1 MGAFDV
7 RGGEL
12 KKLIKLAK
20 KQPVTFAYN
29 PGSGPKDDYFG
40 MDRRKPAKVVGKA
53 AKDEGVGTKAAFGTA
68 TVEGKVLSLTC
79 IKTVPS
85 IAKKLKKYLLS
96 EKVRLNV
103 QVLDESGKVLEAEI
117 EEDLPD
123 DPDLAEE
130 GASQQTG
137 TPQPEAKQP
146 EQKEEP
152 QKDTSGLR
160 DQLKAL
166 GGRIQELET
175 DTAKLFGKHYKQ
187 LLELFKAE
195 QFDRLE
201 AGLAKVGQA
210 LDKLSS
216 APPGPEESEDPN
228 KPKWEALQPKIQVI
242 YDKAV
247 AAAPTAAEKLQAA
260 WAQVIALAKGGEYGK
275 AIAAAK
281 KLVPAL
287 QKLAQPAPQPEAKQ
301 QTEARPEATD
311 TQSEGDETGTGK
323 EPTDQ
328 GSGNF
333 EKAKETLTRR
343 LSAMEKALDVARRVL
358 PEQSSAI
365 DKLTAVITGLE
376 DEKGLA
382 AARKAAN
389 DLQGIADA
397 GAERA
402 AQIAAALEEV
412 ERVRG
417 YIEHMGQEF
426 ETSLGDTPPARLS
439 QPLDTAKDGL
449 SGKDEIDP
457 VKIGQTVEEAMRQLE
472 QSERDIAQLLADKAA
487 WEAQLELFEPR
498 VKALENHNKKDE
510 EPVKARI
517 KTITDGLAAAKVL
530 AGEHKYKEAL
540 AALPP
545 LAKTCAEAEKYADAC
560 SQYSALF
567 ADRKKRVDDLLS
579 DYPLGDAS
587 VHDLIKGTLRKI
599 KEDFDAAEAKG
610 TANPP
615 EYGVAMKTLEPM
627 ADRAQQARWRA
638 ERAASYTKKMNDVK
652 GYLTDRE
659 KHPDASE
666 VKLYLGQMRKLI
678 ADADISKTKSFLK
691 SLSMLERADNLD
703 NTLYDAMKRSKDF
716 KAAYKTAEQN
726 IKDLKAHDGH
736 EGITKHISGL
746 ETDLASAK
754 VKGEE
759 AKFLHG
765 QKICEAITAEFAKL
779 QALAQDYKAY
789 LDAKKLLKTAKDA
802 WDAKYIGKVSGLTD
816 QVTALEG
823 KATDAVAKED
833 YKLAKKHI
841 DEAKKVAD
849 TAKSEADI
857 FARNA
862 GYVDNVKSTIESG
875 SGDFSGVITSIESF
889 KTSLDGLDKDNI
901 FTTELTN
908 AVKPV
913 QTAQGK
919 IGKSPQDDAGIK
931 ADLESARSQLAAL
944 LDKLVQYS
952 VYKRARDAHKSA
964 YTSATA
970 KDRGEALKTETEAID
985 KVFEDAKQKAE
996 TTKDPAAAVTEIAK
1010 LTALLRDLERKAADY
1025 DAYDALLKGA
1035 IKQHNDWFDAANG
1048 TYGKPKDVLDKEF
1061 AKYGEQKTAAE
1072 TDANSKKWKDALAKL
1087 QKAKESVD
1095 LYRKMFADYIKAV
1108 DEKKDEI
1115 TDRLSPVD
1123 TDPLVKDDYDAM
1135 KPKLDKI
1142 DALIAD
1148 RQYDQ
1153 AIALINTAAWDIYR
1167 AQDKITRHAELK
1179 PKRDT
1184 AGEAVQKLFEVRC
1197 PPVEADYV
1205 RAKRLLDQV
1214 DEEVAANT
1222 YPNAMK
1228 IVDQIAPMCVEPTR
1242 IGKEHK
1248 EYKPVREAADKAVA
1262 DLRKDYPKDDT
1273 VALQLERL
1281 DIRLAKLT
1289 GEEAKRKFAELKAV
1303 AQAIADDAAKVAAAA
1318 KSQAALNGMAK
1329 ELKEA
1334 GPTETKGFD
1343 KQLEAVRGELQKLQT
1358 HDGKDCQQV
1367 KDHMARI
1374 QRLLDEAD
1382 HEFNETAEVPSAR
1395 DKLAQAASSV
1405 ARAFLLA
1412 EQYVQLDA
1420 EVKALEKRHGEEKA
1434 KHTEPAALKGLF
1446 DASARNILGAKGAV
1460 GKGEFNTAMQFVK
1473 AAEELLDK
1481 AVGIGTHHAAYKTK
1495 LGEVK
1500 PRVDALV
1507 SHTAHYS
1514 VAEEVDEARLYLSAA
1529 EEMAAALKPKEA
1541 LDNLKKCEKICTI
1554 AEVKADMHSNEEPD
1568 EAKIKKLLETK
1579 EGMKELDEMFETLDP
1594 SVKRKACK
1602 KVLEMRFG
1610 MELKQTTDK
1619 AGNIP
1624 DTDLEAMAPN
1634 VTRLFSLMADLDEGH
1649 TSQNPSMALVQ
1660 RFGTEKGTSSFGKSY
1675 SFANKRMT
1683 KNVKLRIGRAE
1694 MPEETVIGQEWQLGE
1709 VDENCKPVDD
1719 TPAQSFNWTTLHEIG
1734 HAVDDKYGVM
1744 KRNGSSK
1751 KYGGWKEYG
1760 GDVSEIADK
1769 AAKHF
1774 KYDKSYIASYLSKPG
1789 GNYAKPDPAGGAEAD
1804 EWDQRRLE
1812 AEAWCDSIRSDKTI
1826 WYSATETKRLQI
1838 GGRVYQEAYSGK
1850 WVSYEFA
1857 ARSQGVRGYQFRAPG
1872 EWFADIYAAFH
1883 SGKMNP
1889 KHPAREWLEKDMSN

>member
-40 MDRRKPAKVVGKA
+40 LDRRKPAKVVGKA
-53 AKDEGVGTKAAFGTA
+53 AKDEGAGTKAAFGTA

-130 GASQQTG
+130 GASPQG
-137 TPQPEAKQP
+137 EAPQPEAKQQ
-146 EQKEEP
+146 EQEEAP

-166 GGRIQELET
+166 GGRIQELEP

-195 QFDRLE
+195 HFDRLE

-216 APPGPEESEDPN
+216 APPGPEETEDPN

-247 AAAPTAAEKLQAA
+247 SASPTAAEKLQAA

-287 QKLAQPAPQPEAKQ
+287 QKLAQPAPQPEAKSEP
-301 QTEARPEATD
+301 EARPEATD
-311 TQSEGDETGTGK
+311 SQSEGGDTGTSE
-323 EPTDQ
+323 EPSGQ

-333 EKAKETLTRR
+333 EKAKETLARR
-343 LSAMEKALDVARRVL
+343 LSSMEKALEVARRVL
-358 PEQSSAI
+358 PEQASTI
-365 DKLTAVITGLE
+365 GKLSAVITGLD
-376 DEKGLA
+376 DEKDLA

-389 DLQGIADA
+389 DLQAIADA

-426 ETSLGDTPPARLS
+426 ETNLGDTPPDRLS

-449 SGKDEIDP
+449 SDKDEIDP
-457 VKIGQTVEEAMRQLE
+457 AKIGQSVADAMKQLE
-472 QSERDIAQLLADKAA
+472 QSEKDIAQLLADKAA
-487 WEAQLELFEPR
+487 WEAQLDLFEPR
-498 VKALENHNKKDE
+498 VKALESHNKKDE
-510 EPVKARI
+510 QPVKDRI
-517 KTITDGLAAAKVL
+517 KVVTDGLAAAKVL

-540 AALPP
+540 EALPP

-560 SQYSALF
+560 SQYSLLF
-567 ADRKKRVDDLLS
+567 ADREKRVNDMLTK
-579 DYPLGDAS
+579 YPLAGTM
-587 VHDLIKGTLRKI
+587 HDLVKGTIRKI
-599 KEDFDAAEAKG
+599 KEDFDDAKAKG

-615 EYGVAMKTLEPM
+615 EYAAAMKILDPM
-627 ADRAQQARWRA
+627 ANLVQETMWRGERA
-638 ERAASYTKKMNDVK
+638 EDYASKLTFLK
-652 GYLTDRE
+652 GRVTERE
-659 KHPDASE
+659 KHPDAAE
-666 VKLYLGQMRKLI
+666 IKQFIDQMKKLI
-678 ADADISKTKSFLK
+678 ADADVGKTKSFIK
-691 SLSMLERADNLD
+691 SLSLLERASNLN
-703 NTLYDAMKRSKDF
+703 NTLFAAANRSKDF
-716 KAAYKTAEQN
+716 KAAYKTADQN
-726 IKDLKAHDGH
+726 IKNLKGHDGH
-736 EGITKHISGL
+736 EGITKHISRL

-754 VKGEE
+754 TKGEE

-765 QKICEAITAEFAKL
+765 QKICEAITAEFSKL
-779 QALAQDYKAY
+779 QKLAQDYKAY
-789 LDAKKLLKTAKDA
+789 LDAKKLLKAAKDA

-823 KATDAVAKED
+823 KATDAVGKED

-862 GYVDNVKSTIESG
+862 GYVDNVKTTIESG

-889 KTSLDGLDKDNI
+889 KTSLDGLDKDSI
-901 FTTELTN
+901 FTTELNN

-952 VYKRARDAHKSA
+952 VYKRTRDAHNST
-964 YTSATA
+964 YTTITA

-985 KVFEDAKQKAE
+985 KVFENAKQQAE
-996 TTKDPAAAVTEIAK
+996 TTKDPAAAVKEIAK
-1010 LTALLRDLERKAADY
+1010 LTALLRELERKAADY

-1035 IKQHNDWFDAANG
+1035 IKQHNDWFDAADG

-1087 QKAKESVD
+1087 QKAKESAD
-1095 LYRKMFADYIKAV
+1095 LYKKMFEDYKKAV
-1108 DEKKDEI
+1108 KEKKDEI
-1115 TDRLSPVD
+1115 TDVLSPVD
-1123 TDPLVKDDYDAM
+1123 THPLVKDEYDAM

-1167 AQDKITRHAELK
+1167 AQDKITRHTELK
-1179 PKRDT
+1179 PKRDA

-1205 RAKRLLDQV
+1205 RAKHLLDQV
-1214 DEEVAANT
+1214 DEEIAANT

-1228 IVDQIAPMCVEPTR
+1228 IVDQIAPMCVDPTR
-1242 IGKEHK
+1242 IGKEYK

-1262 DLRKDYPKDDT
+1262 DLRKDFPKDDT

-1281 DIRLAKLT
+1281 DIRLTKLT

-1303 AQAIADDAAKVAAAA
+1303 AQAIADDAAKVAGAA
-1318 KSQAALNGMAK
+1318 KSQAALDDMAK

-1334 GPTETKGFD
+1334 GPTETQGFD
-1343 KQLEAVRGELQKLQT
+1343 KQLEAVRAELQKLQT
-1358 HDGKDCQQV
+1358 HGGKDCQQV

-1395 DKLAQAASSV
+1395 EKLAQAASSV

-1412 EQYVQLDA
+1412 EQFVQLDT

-1446 DASARNILGAKGAV
+1446 DASARNIMGAKGAV

-1473 AAEELLDK
+1473 AAEEPLDK
-1481 AVGIGTHHAAYKTK
+1481 AVDIGTHYATYKTK

-1507 SHTAHYS
+1507 SHKAHYS

-1529 EEMAAALKPKEA
+1529 EEMAAGLKPKEA

-1554 AEVKADMHSNEEPD
+1554 AEVKADMHANEAPD
-1568 EAKIKKLLETK
+1568 EAKIQKLLETK
-1579 EGMKELDEMFETLDP
+1579 EGMKELDEIFETLDP

-1619 AGNIP
+1619 AGNVP
-1624 DTDLEAMAPN
+1624 DTDMEAMAPN

-1675 SFANKRMT
+1675 SFGNKRMT

-1709 VDENCKPVDD
+1709 VDEDCKPVDD
-1719 TPAQSFNWTTLHEIG
+1719 TPAQSFSWTTLHEIG

-1760 GDVSEIADK
+1760 GDVGEIADK

-1789 GNYAKPDPAGGAEAD
+1789 GNYPKPEPAGGAEAD

-1812 AEAWCDSIRSDKTI
+1812 AEAWCDSIRSGNTI

>member
-1 MGAFDV
+1 MGSFDV
-7 RGGEL
+7 RGGDL

-53 AKDEGVGTKAAFGTA
+53 AKDEGAGTKAAFGTA
-68 TVEGKVLSLTC
+68 AVEGKVLMLTC

-85 IAKKLKKYLLS
+85 MAKKLKKYLLS

-103 QVLDESGKVLEAEI
+103 QVLDEAGQVLEAEI

-130 GASQQTG
+130 DANEDTDAQ
-137 TPQPEAKQP
+137 QPEAHQQKQ
-146 EQKEEP
+146 EEAP
-152 QKDTSGLR
+152 QHDTSGLR
-160 DQLKAL
+160 EQLKAL

-175 DTAKLFGKHYKQ
+175 DTAKMFGKHYKQ

-216 APPGPEESEDPN
+216 APPGPEEIQDPN

-247 AAAPTAAEKLQAA
+247 SASPTAAEKLQAA

-301 QTEARPEATD
+301 APETKPEATES
-311 TQSEGDETGTGK
+311 QSENEETETGQAPPG
-323 EPTDQ
+323 Q
-328 GSGNF
+328 GSGDF
-333 EKAKETLTRR
+333 EKAKETLLQR
-343 LSAMEKALDVARRVL
+343 LSSMEKPLDTARRVL
-358 PEQSSAI
+358 PEQAQAITKLSAAI
-365 DKLTAVITGLE
+365 SGLE
-376 DEKGLA
+376 DETELP

-389 DLQGIADA
+389 ELQAIADA

-426 ETSLGDTPPARLS
+426 ETNLGDTPPARLS

-457 VKIGQTVEEAMRQLE
+457 AKIGQTVDEAMRQLE
-472 QSERDIAQLLADKAA
+472 QSEKDIAQLLADKAA
-487 WEAQLELFEPR
+487 WEAQLDLFEPR
-498 VKALENHNKKDE
+498 VKALEKHNKKDE

-517 KTITDGLAAAKVL
+517 KTITDGLAAAKAL

-540 AALPP
+540 EALPP

-567 ADRKKRVDDLLS
+567 ADRKTRVDDMLAK
-579 DYPLGDAS
+579 YPLSGTI
-587 VHDLIKGTLRKI
+587 HDLVKGTIRKI

-615 EYGVAMKTLEPM
+615 EYGAAMTLLEPM
-627 ADRAQQARWRA
+627 ANKVQETMWRGERA
-638 ERAASYTKKMNDVK
+638 EDYASKVTYLK
-652 GYLTDRE
+652 GRVTERE
-659 KHPDASE
+659 KHPDAAE
-666 VKLYLGQMRKLI
+666 IKQFIAQMKQLI
-678 ADADISKTKSFLK
+678 ADADVGKTKSFIK
-691 SLSMLERADNLD
+691 SLSLLERASSLN
-703 NTLYDAMKRSKDF
+703 NTLYRAAERSKEF
-716 KAAYKTAEQN
+716 KEAYKSADRR
-726 IKDLKAHDGH
+726 IKRLKAHDGKD
-736 EGITKHISGL
+736 GITKHTSRL
-746 ETDLASAK
+746 ETNLASAK
-754 VKGEE
+754 TKGEE

-765 QKICEAITAEFAKL
+765 QKICDQIRGEYADLKKL
-779 QALAQDYKAY
+779 ADDYKAY

-802 WDAKYIGKVSGLTD
+802 WEDKYIGKVSGLTD
-816 QVTALEG
+816 QVTVLES
-823 KATDAVAKED
+823 KATDAVGKEE

-862 GYVDNVKSTIESG
+862 GYVDGVKTTIESG
-875 SGDFSGVITSIESF
+875 SGDFSGVITSIETF
-889 KTSLDGLDKDNI
+889 KTSLDGLDKDKLY
-901 FTTELTN
+901 TTELTN

-931 ADLESARSQLAAL
+931 TDLESARSQLAAL
-944 LDKLVQYS
+944 LDKIVQHS

-964 YTSATA
+964 YTAATS
-970 KDRGEALKTETEAID
+970 KDRGEALKPETDVID
-985 KVFEDAKQKAE
+985 QVFENAKQQAE
-996 TTKDPAAAVTEIAK
+996 TTKDPATAVKEIAK
-1010 LTALLRDLERKAADY
+1010 LTALLKDLERKAADY
-1025 DAYDALLKGA
+1025 DAYDALLKGS
-1035 IKQHNDWFDAANG
+1035 IKRRNEWFDAADG
-1048 TYGKPKDVLDKEF
+1048 TYGKPKDILDKEF
-1061 AKYGEQKTAAE
+1061 TEYGKQKTAAE
-1072 TDANSKKWKDALAKL
+1072 TDANGKKWKDALAKL
-1087 QKAKESVD
+1087 QKAKETAD
-1095 LYRKMFADYIKAV
+1095 LHKKIFGDYKKAV
-1108 DEKKDEI
+1108 DEKKQEI

-1123 TDPLVKDDYDAM
+1123 TNPLVKDDYDAM

-1142 DALIAD
+1142 DTLIAD

-1167 AQDKITRHAELK
+1167 AQDKITRHTELK
-1179 PKRDT
+1179 PKRDA
-1184 AGEAVQKLFEVRC
+1184 AGDAVQKLFEVRC

-1205 RAKRLLDQV
+1205 RAKHLLDQV

-1242 IGKEHK
+1242 IGKEYK
-1248 EYKPVREAADKAVA
+1248 DYKPVREAADKAVA

-1281 DIRLAKLT
+1281 DIRLTKLT
-1289 GEEAKRKFAELKAV
+1289 GEEAKRQFAGLKAV
-1303 AQAIADDAAKVAAAA
+1303 AQAIADDAGKTAEAA
-1318 KSQAALNGMAK
+1318 KAQAALNDMAK
-1329 ELKEA
+1329 ELTEA

-1358 HDGKDCQQV
+1358 HGGKDCQQV

-1395 DKLAQAASSV
+1395 EKLAQAAASV

-1412 EQYVQLDA
+1412 QQFVQMDA
-1420 EVKALEKRHGEEKA
+1420 EVKALEKRHGEQKA

-1446 DASARNILGAKGAV
+1446 DVSARNILGAKGAV
-1460 GKGEFNTAMQFVK
+1460 AKGEFNTAMQFVK
-1473 AAEELLDK
+1473 AAEEPLDK
-1481 AVGIGTHHAAYKTK
+1481 AVDLAIQFAAYKTK
-1495 LGEVK
+1495 LAEVK

-1507 SHTAHYS
+1507 SHKAHYS

-1529 EEMAAALKPKEA
+1529 EEMASGLKPKEA

-1554 AEVKADMHSNEEPD
+1554 AEVKADMHANEEPD
-1568 EAKIKKLLETK
+1568 EDKIKKLLETK

-1619 AGNIP
+1619 AGNVP

-1660 RFGTEKGTSSFGKSY
+1660 RFGTQKGTSSFGKSY
-1675 SFANKRMT
+1675 SFDNKRMS

-1694 MPEETVIGQEWQLGE
+1694 MPEETVIGQEWQLGD

-1789 GNYAKPDPAGGAEAD
+1789 GNYAKPDPSGGAEAD

-1812 AEAWCDSIRSDKTI
+1812 AEAWCDSIRSGKTI
-1826 WYSATETKRLQI
+1826 WYSATETSRLQI